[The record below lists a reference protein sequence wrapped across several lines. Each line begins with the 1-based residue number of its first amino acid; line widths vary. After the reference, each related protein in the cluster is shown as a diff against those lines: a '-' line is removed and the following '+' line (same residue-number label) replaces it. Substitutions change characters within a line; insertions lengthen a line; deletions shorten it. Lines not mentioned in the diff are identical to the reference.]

1 DAEIVF
7 VEYIRVGWKS
17 RECGVGTWML
27 SSFLKHVK
35 NERPKLDAVYLMVG
49 KEHIARR
56 MYENVGF
63 TQLKGTNR
71 SALAY
76 YQYPYTNA
84 AAAAASAAAPAAAP
98 DEHSP
103 TESVNPEE
111 ALPGEVSPVV
121 CPGLISNCFI
131 AVNTTNNS
139 NTMVGYIRYLVIQ
152 GKNLPGL
159 RRRMKIPTIKE
170 DGEILYVGHV
180 EVLQS
185 SQNHGVATWL
195 LHNFLAHL
203 KKKRPEVEAVYL
215 VVEPDNWIARRV
227 YENNGFERTIG
238 RIVYTVLPG
247 DRAQEEFDFLPQIRR
262 DAEIAYLEYIH
273 VEWKSRERGV
283 GTWML
288 SNFLTHV
295 KNKRPQLDAVYL
307 RAAGR
312 KDQISRRMYE
322 KVGFEQLKN
331 EQGPLFNLLF
341 SMEMSQ
347 SRVRWSITA
356 VLVQFTVDI
365 IIPSIA
371 LLVNTVACDTA
382 RRLLA
387 SPPLNTRKPPPSGII
402 YRDAL
407 PGEFGTN
414 AGPEDQSKYFVAVN
428 TTNLNKT
435 IGYIGY
441 SVLPG
446 DRAQKELDFFP
457 LPHIRRDA
465 EIVFVE
471 YIRVGWKSRERGV
484 GTWMLSNFLTHV

>member
-1 DAEIVF
+1 MAAVLVQFAVDIIPSIALLVNTVACVTARRLLASPPLNTRKPPPSGIIYRDALPGEFGTNAGPEDQSKYFVAVNTTNLNKTIGYIGYSVLPGDRAQKELDFFPLPHIRRDAEIVF

-227 YENNGFERTIG
+227 YENNGFE
-238 RIVYTVLPG
+238 VLTG
-247 DRAQEEFDFLPQIRR
+247 EE
-262 DAEIAYLEYIH
+262 
-273 VEWKSRERGV
+273 
-283 GTWML
+283 
-288 SNFLTHV
+288 
-295 KNKRPQLDAVYL
+295 
-307 RAAGR
+307 
-312 KDQISRRMYE
+312 
-322 KVGFEQLKN
+322 LK
-331 EQGPLFNLLF
+331 E
-341 SMEMSQ
+341 
-347 SRVRWSITA
+347 
-356 VLVQFTVDI
+356 
-365 IIPSIA
+365 
-371 LLVNTVACDTA
+371 
-382 RRLLA
+382 
-387 SPPLNTRKPPPSGII
+387 
-402 YRDAL
+402 
-407 PGEFGTN
+407 
-414 AGPEDQSKYFVAVN
+414 
-428 TTNLNKT
+428 
-435 IGYIGY
+435 
-441 SVLPG
+441 
-446 DRAQKELDFFP
+446 
-457 LPHIRRDA
+457 
-465 EIVFVE
+465 
-471 YIRVGWKSRERGV
+471 
-484 GTWMLSNFLTHV
+484 